1 LNKSEQIT
9 GLVVRELPSDS
20 TCEDSDSNRA
30 AVNQLVARTMACK
43 KLECMV
49 ELANGQKY
57 RTRLEAEVVPDIF
70 WFRKHFLW
78 YRQTYRRML

>member
-1 LNKSEQIT
+1 
-9 GLVVRELPSDS
+9 
-20 TCEDSDSNRA
+20 
-30 AVNQLVARTMACK
+30 MACK